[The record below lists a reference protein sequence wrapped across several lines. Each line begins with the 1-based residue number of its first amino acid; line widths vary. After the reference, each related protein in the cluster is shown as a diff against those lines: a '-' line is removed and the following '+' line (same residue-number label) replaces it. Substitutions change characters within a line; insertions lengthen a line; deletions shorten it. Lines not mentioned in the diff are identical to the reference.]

1 MLTERLLARATQ
13 GFDADHPD
21 IDLLRLRNYT
31 IGRSLS
37 EQELLGAGGFERV
50 AELFGAMKP
59 FVSSRCF
66 PSFIRDG
73 SITACTAPHPAQA
86 SLETSLRPASP
97 RAAARASLRFE
108 GWLRSLWACDGQ
120 LSRVTTY

>member
-59 FVSSRCF
+59 FVSYRCF
-66 PSFIRDG
+66 SFFQ
-73 SITACTAPHPAQA
+73 S
-86 SLETSLRPASP
+86 
-97 RAAARASLRFE
+97 
-108 GWLRSLWACDGQ
+108 
-120 LSRVTTY
+120 